1 MRSPS
6 EDRVMADRAHH
17 GPGATPRET
26 TGAESEPRGDIV
38 DGGAA
43 GRRTQ
48 DPSGWLILRR
58 DGTVVAA
65 ERRACELLGA
75 PDPDA
80 LAGRDWRTLAAVP
93 DGAEAREAGRAL
105 EAGGTWEGAL
115 RFRYARV
122 EVTLAAGVAP
132 VARSSELM
140 VMSLLPPGRAD
151 AAASQPASQ
160 PQRAPAPASLIEV
173 DRALVMG
180 RDGLRAL
187 VSAYD
192 AQQDLD
198 DPTAIA
204 HAVLQA
210 MEGAIGFDWAAVFRY
225 HPGAALTLE
234 VVATY
239 PTPMAGISR
248 SARWSPA
255 EPDEALVHAT
265 GEPSIQGD
273 LKRRP
278 GSKSPLERLPAF
290 GLRSRILIPLFAGA
304 EVIGAVSLFRSGPLA
319 FTAAEGI
326 LAERTVRRLGE
337 ALALPAL
344 TAPTGP
350 SPDAMP
356 AAEPPTIPTDR
367 PTVGEHTPLVGDA
380 GNVDRSIVSSRLE
393 SLGELVAGVAHEL
406 NNPLTSILG
415 YAQIL
420 GGLEGTEREHALR
433 TIEDEAQRA
442 ARIVRNLLSFARQR
456 PGQRRTVNIEEML
469 RRVIDLRRYA
479 LEVDNVH
486 VTTRLGLVP
495 EVELDEGQFEQVF
508 LNLLNNAQQALQA
521 RGGEVVITT
530 WQAGGNVYVTF
541 ADNGPGVPEELH
553 ARIFEPFFTTRE
565 VGRGQG
571 MGLAIVYG
579 VVTHHGGRAW
589 VETNPEGGATF
600 AIELPI
606 RGTTTGLTGPAET
619 PRTTVKEVAT
629 PDALSEAAAT
639 PGRASGR
646 ILVVDDEAPVRAL
659 TCEILGATGYTVR
672 PAAGGV
678 EALRL
683 IESEPFD
690 LIVTDLRMPGM
701 DGATLYREITERR
714 PELAQRVLF
723 VTGDIEGDPNARSL
737 DTTSLHYLEKPFTTR
752 QLVTAV
758 RESLA
763 RAIASEV
770 RPTQSPGE

>member
-1 MRSPS
+1 M
-6 EDRVMADRAHH
+6 
-17 GPGATPRET
+17 
-26 TGAESEPRGDIV
+26 IV
-38 DGGAA
+38 
-43 GRRTQ
+43 
-48 DPSGWLILRR
+48 RR

-105 EAGGTWEGAL
+105 EAGGTWEGSL

-122 EVTLAAGVAP
+122 EVTLATGVGP

-140 VMSLLPPGRAD
+140 VMSLLPPGSSSQATAAPPTQAPVD
-151 AAASQPASQ
+151 APTSLGGIEQ
-160 PQRAPAPASLIEV
+160 APT
-173 DRALVMG
+173 MG
-180 RDGLRAL
+180 RDGFRAL

-192 AQQDLD
+192 AQQDLQ
-198 DPTAIA
+198 DPAAIA

-210 MEGAIGFDWAAVFRY
+210 IESAIGFDWAAVFRY
-225 HPGAALTLE
+225 VPNPSLTLE

-239 PTPMAGISR
+239 PTPMAGVSR
-248 SARWSPA
+248 GARWSPPEA
-255 EPDEALVHAT
+255 DEALVHAT

-278 GSKSPLERLPAF
+278 GSKSPLDRLPAF
-290 GLRSRILIPLFAGA
+290 GLRSRILVPLFAGA
-304 EVIGAVSLFRSGPLA
+304 EVIGALALFRNGPLA

-326 LAERTVRRLGE
+326 LAERTVRRLGD
-337 ALALPAL
+337 ALATPVP
-344 TAPTGP
+344 APTAVAP
-350 SPDAMP
+350 TATTPAP
-356 AAEPPTIPTDR
+356 AATPPSTAADD
-367 PTVGEHTPLVGDA
+367 TPGQTADVPSAGHSPAGPLRAPIIGDA
-380 GNVDRSIVSSRLE
+380 GSMDRSMVSSRLE

-420 GGLEGTEREHALR
+420 SGLEGTEREHALR

-456 PGQRRTVNIEEML
+456 PGQRQRVNIEEML

-479 LEVDNVH
+479 LEVDNVR
-486 VTTRLGLVP
+486 VVTRLGLVP

-508 LNLLNNAQQALQA
+508 LNLLNNAQQALQD
-521 RGGEVVITT
+521 RGGEVVIST
-530 WQAGGNVYVTF
+530 WQAKGNVYVTF
-541 ADNGPGVPEELH
+541 ADNGPGVPEELQ

-565 VGRGQG
+565 VGHGQG

-579 VVTHHGGRAW
+579 VVTHHGGRTW
-589 VETNPEGGATF
+589 VETNAEGGATF

-606 RGTTTGLTGPAET
+606 RGTTSEPA
-619 PRTTVKEVAT
+619 R
-629 PDALSEAAAT
+629 SSAAAPAAARVPT
-639 PGRASGR
+639 VTSAARAHPERVTGR
-646 ILVVDDEAPVRAL
+646 ILVVDDEGPVRAL
-659 TCEILGATGYTVR
+659 TSEILGATGYTVR
-672 PAAGGV
+672 SAADGI

-683 IESEPFD
+683 IEEEPFD

-701 DGATLYREITERR
+701 DGATLYRQIVERW
-714 PELAQRVLF
+714 PSLEQRVLF
-723 VTGDIEGDPNARSL
+723 VTGDIEGEPNAESL
-737 DTTSLHYLEKPFTTR
+737 DSASVCYLEKPFTTR
-752 QLVTAV
+752 QLVAAV
-758 RESLA
+758 RECMT
-763 RAIASEV
+763 RAVAPEA
-770 RPTQSPGE
+770 